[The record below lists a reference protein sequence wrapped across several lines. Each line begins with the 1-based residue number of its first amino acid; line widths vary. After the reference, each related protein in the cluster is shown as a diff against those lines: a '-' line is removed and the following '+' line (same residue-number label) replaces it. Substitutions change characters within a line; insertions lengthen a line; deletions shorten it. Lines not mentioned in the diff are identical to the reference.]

1 MKFIFTQIL
10 ILFTTICFSQKL
22 TGIWRGYFVNNTHF
36 HLRSGQ
42 FVEDKYK
49 YEVQINDLPDNSIQG
64 VTYSYRDVNEFY
76 GKAAIQGIFNKKGK
90 TLLIRETKM
99 LELKTNDQ
107 STACL
112 MTCYLE
118 YKKSADG
125 TKETLTGTF
134 SGVSEVAG
142 SPCSDGTVYL
152 ERKYTTDFTKEDFLL
167 KKSILPKRK
176 LAPLAVKPAAKQNL
190 IKPGAEDF
198 MVSTE
203 VKKKIDPIVKEEKDT
218 TTAHQTPQPEQKPLA
233 VTDSTID
240 TNKDTVVAIPDVLLK
255 RENVLTQTFIVDS
268 EDATVEFFDN
278 GQIDGDTIS
287 VYHNNVRVVNS
298 KRLTYAP
305 ITMKAHIEKGK
316 ANYDFI
322 VVAENLGAVP
332 PNTALVVI
340 SSGTKHYEINIAS
353 DEQRNAKIVLQYQK
367 PPEKK

>member
-10 ILFTTICFSQKL
+10 ILFTTLCFSQKL

-125 TKETLTGTF
+125 SKETLTGTF

-167 KKSILPKRK
+167 KKNIIPKRK
-176 LAPLAVKPAAKQNL
+176 ITPLPVKPSATQNL

-198 MVSTE
+198 MVSAE
-203 VKKKIDPIVKEEKDT
+203 VKKKNNPVAKEEKDT
-218 TTAHQTPQPEQKPLA
+218 VKPPQNQLPNNPNINSDTVVE
-233 VTDSTID
+233 
-240 TNKDTVVAIPDVLLK
+240 TNKDTAIQVPEVLIK
-255 RENVLTQTFIVDS
+255 RENVLTQTFTVDS
-268 EDATVEFFDN
+268 EDAKVEFFDN

-287 VYHNNVRVVNS
+287 VYHNNVKIVNR

-305 ITMKAHIEKGK
+305 ITMNVHIEKGNS
-316 ANYDFI
+316 NYDFI

-367 PPEKK
+367 PPQKK

>member
-112 MTCYLE
+112 MTCSLD
-118 YKKSADG
+118 YKRSVDG
-125 TKETLTGTF
+125 SKETLTGTF
-134 SGVSEVAG
+134 SGVSEVGG

-152 ERKYTTDFTKEDFLL
+152 ERVYTTDFAKEEFLL
-167 KKSILPKRK
+167 RKNITPKHK
-176 LAPLAVKPAAKQNL
+176 TTPLVVKPAASSNL

-198 MVSTE
+198 VVSTE
-203 VKKKIDPIVKEEKDT
+203 IKKQTAPVNKEDKDTMQLQTQHLAISDSSVEKNKDT
-218 TTAHQTPQPEQKPLA
+218 T
-233 VTDSTID
+233 STIS
-240 TNKDTVVAIPDVLLK
+240 VPDVLVK

-278 GQIDGDTIS
+278 GQIDGDTIT
-287 VYHNNVRVVNS
+287 VYHDNLKVVDR
-298 KRLTYAP
+298 KRLTYSP
-305 ITMKAHIEKGK
+305 ITMQVHIEKNK
-316 ANYDFI
+316 PSYDFI
-322 VVAENLGAVP
+322 VVAENLGTVP

-340 SSGTKHYEINIAS
+340 SSGSKHYEINIAS

-367 PPEKK
+367 SPEKK